1 VKSSRFLIEHQC
13 PQCGAPATLEETDH
27 LFVCGFCK
35 VKSFLQSRDFFRYV
49 LPHKAPKGKPLVY
62 LPYWRFKGCLFSC
75 VSGGVRQKIV
85 DVSHQGIGSRYFP
98 VSLGLRSQTLKL
110 RFVSPET
117 EGDFLKPS
125 LSYSE
130 VLDLVE
136 KRFSSSLPK
145 PVFAQAFVG
154 ETLSQI
160 YAPFYIEDK
169 VYDAVLNRA
178 VSPASGEDVQ
188 HDNLPGGRPDWRIQ
202 FLPALCPHCGW
213 DLDGQ
218 RDSLALNCKNCNSL
232 WMAGKKGFT
241 KVSFGAMQ
249 EDGKQMIYLPFY
261 RIKAAVTGIGLDSYA
276 DLIQLANLPKVVQE
290 EWKNRDFRFWSPAFK
305 IRPLDLLRFARNLTL
320 AQPENDFAP
329 VFPEGEIHPVTL
341 SIQEAVESLKI
352 NLASFMK
359 PQRSLFPK
367 LQDIHIKAR
376 SFVLIYV
383 PFHRRGNELTQ
394 PAFRLR
400 LNKNLLNYARHL

>member
-1 VKSSRFLIEHQC
+1 LIEHQC

-49 LPHKAPKGKPLVY
+49 LPHKAPEGKSLVY
-62 LPYWRFKGCLFSC
+62 IPYWRFKGCLFSC
-75 VSGGVRQKIV
+75 VSGGIRQKIV
-85 DVSHQGIGSRYFP
+85 DVSRQGLGSRYFP

-117 EGDFLKPS
+117 EGRFLNPT
-125 LSYSE
+125 LSHSE

-136 KRFSSSLPK
+136 KRFSASLPK
-145 PVFAQAFVG
+145 PLFAQAFVG

-178 VSPASGEDVQ
+178 VSSASGEDVR
-188 HDNLPGGRPDWRIQ
+188 HEALPGGRPDWRVQ

-213 DLDGQ
+213 DLEGQ

-241 KVSFGAMQ
+241 KVSFGAMP
-249 EDGKQMIYLPFY
+249 EDGKQITYLPFY
-261 RIKAAVTGIGLDSYA
+261 RIKAAVSGIGLDSYA
-276 DLIQLANLPKVVQE
+276 DLIQLANLPKVVRE
-290 EWKNRDFRFWSPAFK
+290 EWKTREFRFWSPAFK
-305 IRPLDLLRFARNLTL
+305 VRPLDLLRFARNLTL
-320 AQPENDFAP
+320 SQPEKEFAP

-341 SIQEAVESLKI
+341 SVQEAVESLKI

-359 PQRSLFPK
+359 PRRILFPK

-383 PFHRRGNELTQ
+383 PFHIRGNELSQ
-394 PAFRLR
+394 PAFQLR
-400 LNKNLLNYARHL
+400 LNKNLLTYARHL